1 MSLCAFSQTVL
12 AVPQQ
17 GAGAALVTKTTK
29 TVTTKKTL
37 A

>member
-1 MSLCAFSQTVL
+1 MSLRAYSQVAL
-12 AVPQQ
+12 AVPHQ